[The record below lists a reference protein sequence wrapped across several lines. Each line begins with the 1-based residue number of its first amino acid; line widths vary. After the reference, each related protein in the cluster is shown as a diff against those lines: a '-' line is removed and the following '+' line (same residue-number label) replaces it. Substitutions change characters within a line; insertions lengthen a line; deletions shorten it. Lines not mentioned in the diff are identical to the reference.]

1 MEELCYHA
9 SFMEREADMAEKEAD
24 EYVIINYM
32 ASHLDRFY
40 TGYVEDITESNVTI
54 RTKEGIKGYVS
65 LLGLDSLT
73 KDLKNGTL
81 KSGEHLILKVGDTCL
96 IKALQVNVLS
106 GEIEFIIEKNLTE
119 RKYEQDYT
127 YVLKRVM

>member
-1 MEELCYHA
+1 
-9 SFMEREADMAEKEAD
+9 MEREADMAEKEAD

-40 TGYVEDITESNVTI
+40 TGYVEDITEANVTI

-65 LLGLDSLT
+65 LLGLEGLT
-73 KDLKNGTL
+73 KDTKNGTL
-81 KSGEHLILKVGDTCL
+81 KSDNHLILKIGDTCL
-96 IKALQVNVLS
+96 IKAKQVNVLS